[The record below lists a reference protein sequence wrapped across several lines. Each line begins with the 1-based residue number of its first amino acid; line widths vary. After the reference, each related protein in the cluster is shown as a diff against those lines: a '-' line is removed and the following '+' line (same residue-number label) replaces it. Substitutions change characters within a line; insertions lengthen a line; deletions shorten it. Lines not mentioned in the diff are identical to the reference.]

1 MDVRILGCHGA
12 QFPGYNTTSFLL
24 DGTILI
30 DAGTVTSVLSL
41 EEQKNID
48 CILVTHVHLDHV
60 CDMMFLADNIYYHRK
75 EYTAIIVV
83 GTQGIVD
90 ALRTHLF
97 NNIIWPDFS
106 VVPDPENPVI
116 RFKLIQPGVKFQ
128 LDNLTITAVRV
139 NHTVETVAYVIEFEG
154 GSVIFIGDTGPTE
167 EIWKVARKL
176 NSLKAIFVEVS
187 LPNSMEA
194 VADVT
199 CHFTPAGLGRELAK
213 LDAPTPHIYLYHMK
227 PQYEEIIREEID
239 SIGNRNMH
247 ILSEGEV
254 IRIG

>member
-12 QFPGYNTTSFLL
+12 QFPGYNTTGFLL

-48 CILVTHVHLDHV
+48 YIFVTHVHLDHV
-60 CDMMFLADNIYYHRK
+60 RDIMFLADNLYYRRT
-75 EYTAIIVV
+75 EYTAITVV

-90 ALRTHLF
+90 MLKAHLF

-106 VVPDPENPVI
+106 AIPDPENPVI

-128 LDNLTITAVRV
+128 LNNFTITAVRV

-167 EIWKVARKL
+167 EIWKVAQKL
-176 NSLKAIFVEVS
+176 KSLKAIFVEAS
-187 LPNSMEA
+187 LPNSMES

-199 CHFTPAGLGRELAK
+199 GHLTPVSLGRELAK
-213 LDAPTPHIYLYHMK
+213 LGATTPNIYLYHMK
-227 PQYEEIIREEID
+227 PQYEEIIREEVS

-254 IRIG
+254 IKIG